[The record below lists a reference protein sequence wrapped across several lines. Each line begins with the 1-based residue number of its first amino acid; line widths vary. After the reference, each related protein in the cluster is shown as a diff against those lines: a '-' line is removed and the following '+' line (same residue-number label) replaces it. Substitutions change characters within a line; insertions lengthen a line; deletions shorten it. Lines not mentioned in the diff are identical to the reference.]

1 METYMVKEQE
11 IREARATICKR
22 DIITSCALL
31 GIRSLPEE
39 NQSAILMADDDD
51 DDSFGEFTFA
61 SNHTMDNS
69 SFHQWGDFN
78 FIQNTTDHNLK
89 SPQPQPQPQSQSQT
103 QPKWVKIKGALPL
116 SVFGDEEEDMDDK
129 SIMPVA
135 GDNVN
140 QSSFAGNSGF
150 VFNNNNNNN
159 NNNDKSNAHMEIND
173 LIANLYGPRQK
184 QLTIEAADNGN
195 GLDSMSSFSSNT
207 VAAAS
212 ANHGSDDEGGWEF
225 IDAFS
230 DSKLAQHEKDNKEL
244 SEKTVFPLGSQ
255 DGFHGP
261 IDLFAAPK
269 NGVFA
274 ESHVTDNGFD
284 SKPTTNVQN
293 GFSADLKAAS
303 RSTTNELSSNSLRGS
318 VDTDDAFGDFEA
330 AFMDQ
335 SSKKKELSAESNY
348 QLGSHDASQGPVD
361 LFSLPNGLPGGSHY
375 ENNGFDFK
383 QNPVLQNGVTSDPF
397 FQTEW
402 KEAKDDSDSQ
412 APGGGVDDENFGKFE
427 TTFPEAESKLEGSEA
442 SSKNY
447 KEPVPLSIFGIEEE
461 PQTDSYMNLQH
472 EFFKSSTHGKNMQNQ
487 SSNLSINDILSDLY
501 SQAKPI
507 SSPSLGHNPDGEA
520 NLLHSTGKEYSSH
533 AEDDDDNFDD
543 VDNFDDGS
551 WEFKDASSE
560 SRPESQNLSFKKRLH
575 NCMDFYSSLK
585 DELCLVARCHL
596 HVLKEAQ
603 STATV
608 AGDELKVEALNKEM
622 QEAFEELH
630 QKDIIST
637 EVHSDDHLEP
647 VISLKQYIETLH
659 EPDFQIL
666 ESEYHISR
674 RLSLAESD
682 LRTAIDLINHFTT
695 VLKIL
700 TLAPKDEP
708 ANYVSIW
715 FKVISACSQELKHG
729 TWIWKQSLENNL
741 HHEILSERQ
750 GKQFIIAL
758 GEIYRVVVIVGAAVK
773 LYKPWVLLSGADLEG
788 IYALL
793 EECHSLW
800 STSGLEEA
808 IPVESLLESI
818 RHIHNLDE
826 LAIANEVLNQE
837 ESRCWLSLLSPGVV
851 PEMKMVVWNGDK
863 YFVTLANLWANLISP
878 DPPKL
883 SMHVG

>member
-1 METYMVKEQE
+1 M
-11 IREARATICKR
+11 
-22 DIITSCALL
+22 
-31 GIRSLPEE
+31 
-39 NQSAILMADDDD
+39 MADDDD

-61 SNHTMDNS
+61 SNRTMDNS
-69 SFHQWGDFN
+69 SFHDWGDFN

-89 SPQPQPQPQSQSQT
+89 SPQPQPQPQTQT

-116 SVFGDEEEDMDDK
+116 SVFGDEEEEEEDKDEK

-135 GDNVN
+135 GDDVK
-140 QSSFAGNSGF
+140 QSSFHVNSGF
-150 VFNNNNNNN
+150 VFDKN
-159 NNNDKSNAHMEIND
+159 NNNDKSNAHLGIND
-173 LIANLYGPRQK
+173 LMAILYGPRQQ
-184 QLTIEAADNGN
+184 QLTMKAADNGN
-195 GLDSMSSFSSNT
+195 EVDFTATNSTVSKDPLSKWDSMSSFSSNT
-207 VAAAS
+207 VAAS
-212 ANHGSDDEGGWEF
+212 GNHGSDDEGGWEF

-230 DSKLAQHEKDNKEL
+230 DSKLAQNGKDNNVL
-244 SEKTVFPLGSQ
+244 SEKTVFPVGVQ
-255 DGFHGP
+255 DVSHGP

-269 NGVFA
+269 NRVFA
-274 ESHVTDNGFD
+274 ESDVTDNGFD

-293 GFSADLKAAS
+293 GSTADLKAAS
-303 RSTTNELSSNSLRGS
+303 RSTPNELSSNSLRWS
-318 VDTDDAFGDFEA
+318 VDTDDAFGEFET

-335 SSKKKELSAESNY
+335 PSKKKELSPESNY
-348 QLGSHDASQGPVD
+348 PLGSHDASQGSVD
-361 LFSLPNGLPGGSHY
+361 LFSLPNGLPGSHY
-375 ENNGFDFK
+375 ENNGVDFK
-383 QNPVLQNGVTSDPF
+383 QNSVLQNGVASDSF

-402 KEAKDDSDSQ
+402 KDAKDDSDSQ
-412 APGGGVDDENFGKFE
+412 PPGGDVDDENFGKFE
-427 TTFPEAESKLEGSEA
+427 TTFPEAESKPEGSEA

-447 KEPVPLSIFGIEEE
+447 RESVPLSIFGIEEE

-487 SSNLSINDILSDLY
+487 SSSLSINDILSDLY

-507 SSPSLGHNPDGEA
+507 SSPYLGHNPDGE
-520 NLLHSTGKEYSSH
+520 
-533 AEDDDDNFDD
+533 
-543 VDNFDDGS
+543 
-551 WEFKDASSE
+551 DASSQ
-560 SRPESQNLSFKKRLH
+560 SRPENQNLSLKKRLN

-585 DELCLVARCHL
+585 DELCLVARRHL
-596 HVLKEAQ
+596 HVLKKAQ
-603 STATV
+603 STATL
-608 AGDELKVEALNKEM
+608 AGEEMKVEALNKEI
-622 QEAFEELH
+622 QEVFEELH
-630 QKDIIST
+630 QKDILST
-637 EVHSDDHLEP
+637 EIHSDDHLEP

-682 LRTAIDLINHFTT
+682 LRTAVDLINHFTT

-729 TWIWKQSLENNL
+729 TWIWKQSLEKNV
-741 HHEILSERQ
+741 HREILSERQ

-773 LYKPWVLLSGADLEG
+773 FYKPWLLLSGEDLEG
-788 IYALL
+788 VYGLL
-793 EECHSLW
+793 EECDSHW

-818 RHIHNLDE
+818 RHIHDLDE

-878 DPPKL
+878 DPPTL
-883 SMHVG
+883 SIHVG